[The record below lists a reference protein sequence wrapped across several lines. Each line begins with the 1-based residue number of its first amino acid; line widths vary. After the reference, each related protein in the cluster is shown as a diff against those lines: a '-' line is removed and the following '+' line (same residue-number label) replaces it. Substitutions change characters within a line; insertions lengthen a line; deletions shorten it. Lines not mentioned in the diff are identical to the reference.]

1 MALYLL
7 VFMGGT
13 PIGSPLIGWIAQV
26 AGPRWSLITGGVASA
41 LAAVV
46 AAAYLARRERLTV
59 EPHLLSRRPH
69 VHVRATEPL
78 QDEAL
83 AG

>member
-1 MALYLL
+1 
-7 VFMGGT
+7 
-13 PIGSPLIGWIAQV
+13 V

-41 LAAVV
+41 VAAVV
-46 AAAYLARRERLTV
+46 AALYLARREQLKV
-59 EPHLLSRRPH
+59 EPHIMRRRPH
-69 VHVRATEPL
+69 VHVRAIEPV